1 MLKTG
6 NNIGL
11 IRRSFHVSTCD
22 EDKDQNQN
30 DCNGDRDDQMIQIHR
45 NSFLDLDFCCK
56 GTFLFVKFTV
66 SENIRKYNTIK

>member
-56 GTFLFVKFTV
+56 ILMC
-66 SENIRKYNTIK
+66 NRKV